1 MSTLTDAQKVDI
13 RRWAGYA
20 MVGNDS
26 LAIYADPIYSHAG
39 PAYGLNSLTLTQKL
53 DALTAVEEEALVVR
67 YLTPLASLEADL
79 LASTGNMDT
88 QAAGPWISNPREVQ
102 ERTAMYNKWRRDMCG
117 FLGIPPGPALGS
129 GGISVV
135 RC

>member
-1 MSTLTDAQKVDI
+1 MLTDAQKVDV
-13 RRWAGYA
+13 RRWLGYPTLNE
-20 MVGNDS
+20 GQ
-26 LAIYADPIYSHAG
+26 IDPVYSTTTG
-39 PAYGLNSLTLTQKL
+39 VSRVSLTAKL
-53 DALTAVEEEALVVR
+53 DGLTASEEVALTDR

-88 QAAGPWISNPREVQ
+88 QAAGPWIANPRETQ

-129 GGISVV
+129 GGISVA